1 MVAERLRETR
11 ETRVRVKLS
20 LNFEEFPIKI
30 NTGIGFFNHM
40 LELFAYH
47 SGTSLEVEA
56 KGDLEVDFHHTVE
69 DVGIVLGE
77 AINEALGK
85 RVGIARYGEATIP
98 MEESLSQ
105 AVIDLATRP
114 YLYFE
119 AKFPA
124 QKVGDFDLELVEEF
138 FRALVFNARFTLH
151 LRNLYG
157 KNSHHIAESL
167 FKAFAYAFKR
177 ALAPVEERI
186 VSTKGTL

>member
-1 MVAERLRETR
+1 MVVERLRETR

-114 YLYFE
+114 YLHFE

>member
-1 MVAERLRETR
+1 MIVEKVRETR
-11 ETRVRVKLS
+11 ETSVKVKLS
-20 LNFEEFPIKI
+20 LDSEAFPIKI

-47 SGTSLEVEA
+47 SGISLEVKAE
-56 KGDLEVDFHHTVE
+56 GDLEVDYHHSVE
-69 DVGIVLGE
+69 DVGIVLGD
-77 AINEALGK
+77 ALNEALRDRTGL
-85 RVGIARYGEATIP
+85 ARYGEATIP
-98 MEESLSQ
+98 MEDSLSQ

-114 YLYFE
+114 YLYFQAE
-119 AKFPA
+119 FPT

-157 KNSHHIAESL
+157 KNSHHIVESL
-167 FKAFAYAFKR
+167 FKAFAYALRR
-177 ALAPVEERI
+177 ALAPVEEKV

>member
-119 AKFPA
+119 AKFPT

>member
-1 MVAERLRETR
+1 MLIEKIRETK
-11 ETRVRVKLS
+11 ETKIKVRLS
-20 LNFEEFPIKI
+20 IDEAFPIKI
-30 NTGIGFFNHM
+30 ETGIGFFNHM
-40 LELFAYH
+40 LELFSYH
-47 SGTSLEVEA
+47 SGISLEVEA

-77 AINEALGK
+77 ALNEALGK
-85 RVGIARYGEATIP
+85 REGLARYGEATIP
-98 MEESLSQ
+98 MEEALSQ
-105 AVIDLATRP
+105 AVVDLATRP

-119 AKFPA
+119 AKFPT
-124 QKVGDFDLELVEEF
+124 QKVGEFDLELVEEF
-138 FRALVFNARFTLH
+138 FRAFVFNARFTLH

-177 ALAPVEERI
+177 ALTPVEKGI

>member
-77 AINEALGK
+77 ATNEALGK

-119 AKFPA
+119 AKFPT

>member
-1 MVAERLRETR
+1 MVVERLRETR

-119 AKFPA
+119 AKFPT